1 VPFKVDDRVV
11 YPAFGMGRVV
21 GLVTKTLMGAEAKL
35 YYEVSGERS
44 TVWVQVDEASDHGLR
59 RMTRPDE
66 LAHYRGVVGS
76 QPVVLNPD
84 HRQRQSD
91 LRGQMRLGTLQGLC
105 EVVRDLSAR
114 GWVKPLS
121 ESDSQ
126 ALRRSRDALLQ
137 EWAAAEGIPL
147 TQASAELNGLLLTAR
162 QTYQI

>member
-1 VPFKVDDRVV
+1 
-11 YPAFGMGRVV
+11 
-21 GLVTKTLMGAEAKL
+21 MGAEAKL

-44 TVWVQVDEASDHGLR
+44 TVWVQVDPDSDHGLR
-59 RMTRPDE
+59 RMTRQDE
-66 LAHYRGVVGS
+66 LPHYRGVVGS

-105 EVVRDLSAR
+105 EMVRDLSAR

-126 ALRRSRDALLQ
+126 ALRRSRDALIQ
-137 EWAAAEGIPL
+137 EWAAADGIPL
-147 TQASAELNGLLLTAR
+147 TQASSELNGMLSAAR